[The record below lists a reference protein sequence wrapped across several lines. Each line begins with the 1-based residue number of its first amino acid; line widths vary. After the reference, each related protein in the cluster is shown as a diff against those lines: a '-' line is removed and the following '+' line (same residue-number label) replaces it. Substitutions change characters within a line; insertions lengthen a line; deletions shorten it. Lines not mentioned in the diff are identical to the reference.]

1 MKNLKESIT
10 NRKQNNNFIVYI
22 HIRPDINEP
31 FYVGKGVPGREIRLC
46 GRNQHWKNVVNKNKG
61 NFVPKILYKELTEDE
76 ALIKERE
83 VELELKSKGYTLT
96 NIIECGV
103 KAGTNG
109 MKHSEKTKKK
119 QSKFWKQYYI
129 EHPSPKKG
137 IKMSEESSLKK
148 SKAMMGKKVRLGIKD
163 SDETR
168 KKKSIGI
175 KNRDP
180 KWIEKRNKSM
190 GDKLKDL
197 NIYHFQHLET
207 KENFKGTR
215 KEFEIKFNLNGGR
228 LSQLI
233 NNKIL
238 KYRNWIKI

>member
-1 MKNLKESIT
+1 MKNSNENIT
-10 NRKQNNNFIVYI
+10 NQNNFIVYI
-22 HIRPDINEP
+22 HVRPDTNEP

-46 GRNQHWKNVVNKNKG
+46 GRNQHWKNIVNKNKG
-61 NFVPKILYKELTEDE
+61 KFEFEILFEGLTEEE
-76 ALIKERE
+76 ALKKERE
-83 VELELKSKGYTLT
+83 VELDLKNKGYNLV

-103 KAGTNG
+103 KAGTTG
-109 MKHSEKTKKK
+109 MKHSEKTKNK

-129 EHPSPKKG
+129 DNPSPKKG